1 MAAACCGPY
10 CPRSQYELDPIG
22 SIFERWIAAFLNGPA
37 LLSNKK
43 VIVIE
48 DDPSVLKGIARVL
61 KMSGFDPVAFD
72 CAETFE
78 NMRKSEKDIREACCL
93 VLDIHLKGKSG
104 FELKQALGDEFPV
117 IFITASD
124 SDEISMAAHKAGCVA
139 FLRKPFPAQSLI
151 DPIRRLSAESA

>member
-1 MAAACCGPY
+1 VDCGISRRAC
-10 CPRSQYELDPIG
+10 
-22 SIFERWIAAFLNGPA
+22 A
-37 LLSNKK
+37 LSNKK
-43 VIVIE
+43 VIVID

-61 KMSGFDPVAFD
+61 KMSGFDPVVFD

-78 NMRKSEKDIREACCL
+78 NARESEKDIREACCV

-151 DPIRRLSAESA
+151 DPIKRLSAESA

>member
-1 MAAACCGPY
+1 M
-10 CPRSQYELDPIG
+10 
-22 SIFERWIAAFLNGPA
+22 LNGPA
-37 LLSNKK
+37 PLSNKK
-43 VIVIE
+43 VIVID

-61 KMSGFDPVAFD
+61 KMSGFDPVVFD
-72 CAETFE
+72 CAESFE
-78 NMRKSEKDIREACCL
+78 NTSEEDIREACCL

-104 FELKQALGDEFPV
+104 FELRQALGGEFPV

-151 DPIRRLSAESA
+151 DPIKRLSAHHLDLI

>member
-1 MAAACCGPY
+1 M
-10 CPRSQYELDPIG
+10 
-22 SIFERWIAAFLNGPA
+22 
-37 LLSNKK
+37 SNKK
-43 VIVIE
+43 VIVID

-61 KMSGFDPVAFD
+61 KMSGFDPLVFD
-72 CAETFE
+72 CAESFE
-78 NMRKSEKDIREACCL
+78 NTSEEDIREACCL

-124 SDEISMAAHKAGCVA
+124 SDEISMAAHKVGCVA

-151 DPIRRLSAESA
+151 DPIRRLSAESS